1 MAEKYL
7 KVIQNGVAS
16 FVPDNKRNRDFW
28 TKQNAKVSR
37 SRSAH
42 QEIVTIMEAR
52 PEEVAFM
59 QQSGSPANIFQPVI
73 QPVSEVSELKKLLAK
88 QQEQID
94 KLLAQNERKETPEQK
109 VKPEPPAE
117 NYEEP
122 EFVDLEAEEQKVKK
136 PGRPKNA

>member
-7 KVIQNGVAS
+7 KIIQNGVAS
-16 FVPDNKRNRDFW
+16 YVPDNRRNRDFW

-37 SRSAH
+37 SRSSH

-59 QQSGSPANIFQPVI
+59 QQSGSPANVFQPIV
-73 QPVSEVSELKKLLAK
+73 QTPSEVSELKKLLAK

-94 KLLAQNERKETPEQK
+94 RLLKAQTESTADSNEEGD
-109 VKPEPPAE
+109 EPDSE
-117 NYEEP
+117 DDEP
-122 EFVDLEAEEQKVKK
+122 EFLDLELEEKK
-136 PGRPKNA
+136 AKKAGRPKKS

>member
-94 KLLAQNERKETPEQK
+94 KLLAQNESKETME
-109 VKPEPPAE
+109 VKPELPAE
-117 NYEEP
+117 NSEDP
-122 EFVDLEAEEQKVKK
+122 EFVDMEAEEQKVKK
-136 PGRPKNA
+136 PGRPPKNS